1 MVGNAHPTRLC
12 YHKLWRKTMP
22 QAVDKNPTIEELL
35 AAIEA
40 SKNSTNSTT
49 SGSSTS
55 TAVTGGTVFTD
66 SDFKDLTNDDD
77 NKRLS
82 PNELANFTG
91 GLRSLGGND
100 TIVGSSSGEAINGNL
115 GFDSL
120 LGGGGDDTLRGGQ
133 NSDRIFGEDGNDI
146 VNGNRGNDLVLGG
159 NSNDIVRG
167 GQDNDLLLGGEGR
180 DTLIGDFGTDYL
192 MGNDGDDLF
201 ILRTET
207 AEAIASFADWIIDFD
222 PNNDK
227 IGLTG
232 GLSRSDLSFETISL
246 NLGSRLD
253 FLTSFNGENF
263 SSETEIPTQVLD
275 PNGDGTVQGVL
286 IRNNERNSP
295 FLNTV
300 LGIVLN
306 VTEAQI
312 NNNSIFQSVPDSFLS
327 LG

>member
-1 MVGNAHPTRLC
+1 MPRAVG
-12 YHKLWRKTMP
+12 
-22 QAVDKNPTIEELL
+22 QNPAIDEILAGLEE
-35 AAIEA
+35 AA
-40 SKNSTNSTT
+40 NSANSTT
-49 SGSSTS
+49 SSSSTS
-55 TAVTGGTVFTD
+55 TTGTGGTVFTD
-66 SDFKDLTNDDD
+66 SDFKDLTDDDD
-77 NKRLS
+77 NERLS
-82 PNELANFTG
+82 PNELARFPG
-91 GLRSLGGND
+91 GLRALGGND
-100 TIVGSSSGEAINGNL
+100 TLVGSSSGEAINGNL

-133 NSDRIFGEDGNDI
+133 NSDRIFGEIGNDI

-159 NSNDIVRG
+159 NGNDIVRG

-227 IGLTG
+227 IGLTM
-232 GLSRSDLSFETISL
+232 GLSRSDISFETISF
-246 NLGSRLD
+246 NLAPRLD
-253 FLTSFNGENF
+253 FLAGFSGENF
-263 SSETEIPTQVLD
+263 SLETEITTQVLD

-312 NNNSIFQSVPDSFLS
+312 NNNSIFQSVSDSFLS

>member
-1 MVGNAHPTRLC
+1 
-12 YHKLWRKTMP
+12 MP

-49 SGSSTS
+49 SDSVTSTS
-55 TAVTGGTVFTD
+55 GTGGTVFKD
-66 SDFKDLTNDDD
+66 SDFKDLTDNDD
-77 NKRLS
+77 NYRLRL
-82 PNELANFTG
+82 NELANFPG
-91 GLRSLGGND
+91 GLRALNGND
-100 TIVGSSSGEAINGNL
+100 TVIGSTSGEAINGNL

-133 NSDRIFGEDGNDI
+133 NSDRVFGEDGDDI

-159 NSNDIVRG
+159 NGNDIVRG

-222 PNNDK
+222 PTNDK

-232 GLSRSDLSFETISL
+232 GLSRSDLSFEPVSF
-246 NLGSRLD
+246 NLATRLD
-253 FLTSFNGENF
+253 FLAGFSGENF
-263 SSETEIPTQVLD
+263 ALETEISTQRLD
-275 PNGDGTVQGVL
+275 PNSDGIVQGVL
-286 IRNNERNSP
+286 IINKQINSP
-295 FLNTV
+295 FIDTV
-300 LGIVLN
+300 LGFVLN

-312 NNNSIFQSVPDSFLS
+312 NNNSVFDSVPDSFLS